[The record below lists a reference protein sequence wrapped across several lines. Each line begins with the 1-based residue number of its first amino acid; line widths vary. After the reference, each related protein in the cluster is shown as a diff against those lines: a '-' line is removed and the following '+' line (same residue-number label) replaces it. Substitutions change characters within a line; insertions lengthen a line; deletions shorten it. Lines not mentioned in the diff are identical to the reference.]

1 MGRPAR
7 LPSRE
12 RRDAIVAAVRGTF
25 AEKGFEGTTTRELAE
40 AAGVSEALLYK
51 HFPSKESLHAAM
63 LETCTKGPEFV
74 EFSRLLARAPSTATL
89 VRLVHLLISHF
100 VLSRDPQAIVM
111 HRLAVRSLLEEADLV
126 RLLERRL
133 GASWVRRVEACLAVA
148 ARAGDLRAGAVPAE
162 LLAWFAHHLAFALML
177 HLHPRIP
184 PVHYGVPRRI
194 LVRHAARFVL
204 RGMGLKDEAIRRCY
218 RLTAKDAR

>member
-63 LETCTKGPEFV
+63 LETCTQGPEFA
-74 EFSRLLARAPSTATL
+74 EFSRTLARKPSTATL
-89 VRLVHLLISHF
+89 ARLVHLLVSHF
-100 VLSRDPQAIVM
+100 VLSRDPQAIAM
-111 HRLAVRSLLEEADLV
+111 QRLALRSLLEDADLV
-126 RLLERRL
+126 RLLEQRL
-133 GASWVRRVEACLAVA
+133 AASWVRKVEACLAAA
-148 ARAGDLRAGAVPAE
+148 ARAGDLRAGAVPGE
-162 LLAWFAHHLAFALML
+162 LQAWFAHHLAFALML

-184 PVHYGVPRRI
+184 PVDYGVRRRA
-194 LVRHAARFVL
+194 LVRHAVRFVL
-204 RGMGLKDEAIRRCY
+204 RGMGLKNEAIRRCY
-218 RLTAKDAR
+218 RLTAQDAR